1 MFVLVNFN
9 GEVSI
14 IQLISGR
21 ILEVMIVNPVLLF
34 DFFAVKDYFFKL
46 QGSLLINLTL

>member
-9 GEVSI
+9 REVFI
-14 IQLISGR
+14 IQLFSGG

-34 DFFAVKDYFFKL
+34 DFAVKDYFFKL